1 MKKVVF
7 IQYPVLL
14 FDGRQSIDAAVFS
27 WFYTVE
33 GYLPEQN
40 ILKRGKDMK
49 KFLAIVLA
57 LTLILSLGVTAFADD
72 IKVAFSQIG
81 QESDWRTANTD
92 SIKGT
97 IEGHDGWTLIYDD
110 AQQIQENQIK
120 ALRNF
125 ITQGVDYILFTGVVE
140 TGWDEVLAEVNEA
153 EIPLILIDRMPDC
166 ADKIDYVAA
175 FGGDFVEEGRR
186 QVAWAGEYLKSLGRG
201 DEEVAVAIMEGT
213 TGSGAQVGRTEG
225 NLAALEEYPN
235 MKLVAQQSGNFTR
248 TEGQAVMEAWLKSVD
263 KIDVLIVQNDDMG
276 LGAIDAIKAAGL
288 VPGKDIIIVGCD
300 SVKAAFEAIV
310 AGEMNCTVEC
320 TPLYGPFVEKTI
332 EALEAGETF
341 EKTILHPEEGVYDCV
356 GGIDLGTVTSVLAAD
371 VIDSRVY

>member
-1 MKKVVF
+1 
-7 IQYPVLL
+7 
-14 FDGRQSIDAAVFS
+14 
-27 WFYTVE
+27 
-33 GYLPEQN
+33 
-40 ILKRGKDMK
+40 MK
-49 KFLAIVLA
+49 KFLAVVLA
-57 LTLILSLGVTAFADD
+57 LALVVALGASAFAD

-97 IEGHDGWTLIYDD
+97 IEAHEGWELVYDD
-110 AQQIQENQIK
+110 AQQKQENQIK

-125 ITQGVDYILFTGVVE
+125 ITQGVDYILFTGVVS

-153 EIPLILIDRMPDC
+153 EIPLILVDRMPDC
-166 ADKIDYVAA
+166 ADKIDYAAA

-186 QVAWAGEYLKSLGRG
+186 QVAWAGEYLKSIGRG
-201 DEEVAVAIMEGT
+201 DEEVCVAIMEGT
-213 TGSGAQVGRTEG
+213 TGADAQVGRTEG
-225 NLAALEEYPN
+225 NLAALKEYPN

-248 TEGQAVMEAWLKSVD
+248 TEGQAVMESWLKSVD

-320 TPLYGPFVEKTI
+320 TPLYGPFVAKTI
-332 EALEAGETF
+332 EAL
-341 EKTILHPEEGVYDCV
+341 
-356 GGIDLGTVTSVLAAD
+356 
-371 VIDSRVY
+371 

>member
-1 MKKVVF
+1 
-7 IQYPVLL
+7 
-14 FDGRQSIDAAVFS
+14 
-27 WFYTVE
+27 
-33 GYLPEQN
+33 
-40 ILKRGKDMK
+40 MK

-110 AQQIQENQIK
+110 AQQKQENQIK

-186 QVAWAGEYLKSLGRG
+186 QVAWAGEYLKSIGRG

-341 EKTILHPEEGVYDCV
+341 DKTILHPEEGVYDCV